1 MVMGILIAL
10 LVIIISLLI
19 LISLKRPA
27 RSKTGKSLTKHR
39 SPPDVNLSQTQKD
52 KLIAFLEE
60 ADNAYIRAYQYR
72 LLGELIQYTTRDLA
86 IEMQQKITYYNDKI
100 WATSAHRQRTW
111 TIISTD
117 GQTITVR
124 KELTFK
130 NVKYGKML
138 VKIGDDCV
146 EYWKVIFDNLDK
158 RYKIQE
164 ITC

>member
-1 MVMGILIAL
+1 MDGIVIAL
-10 LVIIISLLI
+10 SVIIIVLL
-19 LISLKRPA
+19 LLFLKLKRPA
-27 RSKTGKSLTKHR
+27 YSNIGKPPAKHR
-39 SPPDVNLSQTQKD
+39 APPSFNLSQSQTD
-52 KLIAFLEE
+52 KLIAFLED

-72 LLGELIQYTTRDLA
+72 SLGELIQYTTRDLA

-100 WATSAHRQRTW
+100 WATSAHRQRSW
-111 TIISTD
+111 TIVSTD
-117 GQTITVR
+117 GDIITVR

-146 EYWKVIFDNLDK
+146 EYWKVVFDSLDK
-158 RYKIQE
+158 CYRIHE